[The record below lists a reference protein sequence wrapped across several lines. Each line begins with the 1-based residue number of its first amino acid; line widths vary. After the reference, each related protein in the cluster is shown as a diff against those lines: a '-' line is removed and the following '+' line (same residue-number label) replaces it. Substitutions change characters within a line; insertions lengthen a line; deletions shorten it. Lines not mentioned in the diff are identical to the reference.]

1 MIEFKRA
8 ELEQLSVHYVGNNG
22 NGEESA
28 YSKQPFKFNEE
39 FVKETLFNFFL
50 TPFKTDIYFQFAKES
65 SIELNDVR
73 SLAEKVFKDKT
84 TFHDASIELAKLLYR
99 QSNHPKIKGGE
110 FYMAYFNQLSIDGEI
125 CDAIGIFKSENRET
139 YLKVFQHIDE
149 FDIACENGININK
162 LDKGCLIFNT
172 DAENGYKINII
183 DNSHKIAEAA
193 LYWTEEFL
201 NLNIRQERYFHTQQL
216 LNTATSFCKEV
227 LTEEN
232 NVERPDQMLIMDR
245 SLNYFKEKDK
255 FNMREFENE
264 VMAAPELVDAF
275 RNYTTQYNNE
285 NNLNAIEDFDISKTA
300 VKKNQK
306 YLRSIIKLDKNFHL
320 YVHGRHDFIK
330 KGFDEEKGMNF
341 YTLYFNKEE

>member
-28 YSKQPFKFNEE
+28 YSKQTFKFNEE
-39 FVKETLFNFFL
+39 FVKETLLNFFL
-50 TPFKTDIYFQFAKES
+50 TPFKTDIYFQFAKEH
-65 SIELNDVR
+65 SIALNDVH
-73 SLAEKVFKDKT
+73 SITEKIFENKSS
-84 TFHDASIELAKLLYR
+84 FHDASIELAKHLYH

-110 FYMAYFNQLSIDGEI
+110 FYMAYFNHISVDGEL

-139 YLKVFQHIDE
+139 YLKVFQHLDE

-172 DAENGYKINII
+172 DKKNGYKISIV

-193 LYWTEEFL
+193 LYWTEDFL
-201 NLNIRQERYFHTQQL
+201 NVKIRQERYFHTQQL

-232 NVERPDQMLIMDR
+232 NVERPDQMLIMDK

-255 FNMREFENE
+255 FNMHEFENE
-264 VMAAPELVDAF
+264 VMGAPELVDAF
-275 RNYTTQYNNE
+275 RSFANQYNNE
-285 NNLNAIEDFDISKTA
+285 NNLNAIEEFDISKTA

-306 YLRSIIKLDKNFHL
+306 YLRSVIKLDKNFHV
-320 YVHGRHDFIK
+320 YVHSRHDFIK
-330 KGFDEEKGMNF
+330 KGFDEEKGMNY